1 MNNEQIIQE
10 ATEAVEKGL
19 PCAYLVPHL
28 LEVAKNQKLE
38 IEILIRKKEALR
50 DEIAEKD
57 AEIERL
63 KEEVEHFKLKNS
75 ELFKLNKN
83 VADAAESLQA
93 DKIIAQRHEKDAR
106 ELYKQA
112 VLQLKTVKSEA
123 YREFA
128 EKVKTK
134 KFTHKNFGELVYV
147 EDIDTTLNEL
157 TRNLHGKQ

>member
-1 MNNEQIIQE
+1 MNSEQIIQE

-50 DEIAEKD
+50 DEIAEQQ

-63 KEEVEHFKLKNS
+63 
-75 ELFKLNKN
+75 
-83 VADAAESLQA
+83 
-93 DKIIAQRHEKDAR
+93 QRHNKEYGFCNLLGNCLVYSKNLKDYNDMR
-106 ELYKQA
+106 KGL
-112 VLQLKTVKSEA
+112 KSEA

-128 EKVKTK
+128 LDLKCGVPQETGVIRCADVD
-134 KFTHKNFGELVYV
+134 N
-147 EDIDTTLNEL
+147 TLKEL